1 MSKEQPVPYRTD
13 GSNDF
18 AYRTM
23 SERLPGIITETIERN
38 PPLFLRSRKGLL
50 DLEKSI
56 RNNDPLPELDPPTP
70 EWERWRDHARAH
82 RGERWLDSEWF
93 YAEHLVYRRIIEVV
107 GYWETGYDPFL
118 PTKEE
123 ELVSDAP
130 RGIIERF
137 LSAFP
142 GGELPEEA
150 LKAAL
155 HASLWGNR
163 IDLSYRVS
171 ADLGND
177 AGDRNL
183 LIDDDTEAACETIL
197 EGRGGERLVH
207 IVTDNAGSE
216 LTADLLLSWILAGKL
231 GISVLL
237 HVKFHP
243 TYVSDATAADV
254 IRTMDYFARSPTE
267 PVRRFGSDIKRL
279 FETGI
284 IRIIPD
290 LFWNS
295 PEFLDDLPERLVKSF
310 SRGLLVILKGDVNY
324 RRAVRDAPR
333 PPDTPLERVL
343 PSIGSPF
350 LLLRS
355 LKSDTLL
362 RIDPA
367 LVQRLDDEDPA
378 WRNNGKR
385 GVIQL
390 SRT

>member
-1 MSKEQPVPYRTD
+1 MNREQPAPYRTD
-13 GSNDF
+13 GSNGF

-38 PPLFLRSRKGLL
+38 PHLFPRSRKGLL
-50 DLEKSI
+50 HIEKSI
-56 RNNDPLPELDPPTP
+56 RNNDPLPGLAPPAP
-70 EWERWRDHARAH
+70 EWEKWEEYARLH
-82 RGERWLDSEWF
+82 RGESWLDSEWF
-93 YAEHLVYRRIIEVV
+93 YAEHLVYRMIIEGV

-118 PTKEE
+118 SIKEE
-123 ELVSDAP
+123 ELVSGAP
-130 RGIIERF
+130 EGIIERF

-142 GGELPEEA
+142 GAEVPEKA
-150 LKAAL
+150 VSAAL

-163 IDLSYRVS
+163 IDLSYRAS
-171 ADLGND
+171 ADLGSD
-177 AGDRNL
+177 AGDRDL
-183 LIDDDTEAACETIL
+183 LIDDDTEAACKTVL
-197 EGRGGERLVH
+197 AGCGKERPIH

-231 GISVLL
+231 DIPVRL

-254 IRTMDYFARSPTE
+254 IRTMDYFSQSAAGPL
-267 PVRRFGSDIKRL
+267 RRFGTDIKKL
-279 FETGI
+279 FETGK

-295 PEFLDDLPERLVKSF
+295 PGFLDALPERLVKSF
-310 SRGLLVILKGDVNY
+310 SRGFLVILKGDVNY
-324 RRAVRDAPR
+324 RRAVRDAPW
-333 PPDTPLERVL
+333 PPETSLEKVL
-343 PSIGSPF
+343 PVIGSPF
-350 LLLRS
+350 LFLRT

-362 RIDPA
+362 RVDPA
-367 LVQRLDDEDPA
+367 LIRRLDSEDPA

-390 SRT
+390 SRA